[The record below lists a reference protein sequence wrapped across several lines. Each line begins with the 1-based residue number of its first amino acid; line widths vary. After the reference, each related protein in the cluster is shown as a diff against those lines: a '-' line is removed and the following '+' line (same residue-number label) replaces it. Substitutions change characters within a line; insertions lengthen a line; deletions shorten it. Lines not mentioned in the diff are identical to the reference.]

1 MGNAFGVKVGEPV
14 GDLPEGDAS
23 GMDIRVGLEVV
34 EETASVGVLEDEDV
48 VGVGC
53 WLLIG
58 FITLKGNFLAI
69 SETLDHISMMDGLQQ
84 FKLILEM

>member
-1 MGNAFGVKVGEPV
+1 M
-14 GDLPEGDAS
+14 
-23 GMDIRVGLEVV
+23 R

-69 SETLDHISMMDGLQQ
+69 SETLDHISMMDGLEDI
-84 FKLILEM
+84 KLILEVELLLPEFGGNHLQHHLLLPFPVPPQL